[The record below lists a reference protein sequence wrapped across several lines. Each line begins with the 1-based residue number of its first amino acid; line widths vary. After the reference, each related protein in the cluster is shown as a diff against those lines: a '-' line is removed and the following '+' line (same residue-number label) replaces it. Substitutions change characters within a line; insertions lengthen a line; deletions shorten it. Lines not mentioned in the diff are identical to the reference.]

1 MTPLDFLDFRD
12 LLRPASGFQSMQ
24 FKILE
29 AKLGLKM
36 EHRHGQEYY
45 TSQLRPE
52 DKAAIQQLST
62 ESTLLELLNAWLE
75 RMPFLESTNLW
86 EKCNNVSF
94 WNNYRT
100 IYLESLGEG
109 EKQNLSR
116 FDDLFMTSETTEG
129 TLSNR
134 ARRSALFILLYRDY
148 PLLQNPFRIINLCLE
163 IDELLANWRWRHV
176 NMVHRMI
183 GMRSGTGGSS
193 GKGYLREAAL
203 KHYVFS
209 EFAELNSFMIERRKL
224 PTLTPELEKMLSFQH

>member
-45 TSQLRPE
+45 TSQLRAE
-52 DKAAIQQLST
+52 DKAAIQRLST

-75 RMPFLESTNLW
+75 RMPFLENTNVW
-86 EKCNNVSF
+86 EKGNNTSF
-94 WNNYRT
+94 WNHYRT
-100 IYLESLGEG
+100 IYSESLGDG
-109 EKQNLSR
+109 EQQNLNR
-116 FDDLFMTSETTEG
+116 FDQLFMTSENQEG
-129 TLSNR
+129 TLSDR

-183 GMRSGTGGSS
+183 GTRTGTGGSS

>member
-36 EHRHGQEYY
+36 EHRHGQQYY

-52 DKAAIQQLST
+52 DKAAIEKLST
-62 ESTLLELLNAWLE
+62 EPTLLELLNNWLE
-75 RMPFLESTNLW
+75 RMPFFEDSALW
-86 EKCNNVSF
+86 ENGNDKAF
-94 WNNYRT
+94 WNHYRDT
-100 IYLESLGEG
+100 FSQSLGEG
-109 EKQNLSR
+109 EKQNIER
-116 FDDLFMTSETTEG
+116 FDELFLNPELKDG
-129 TLSNR
+129 TLSDR

-148 PLLQNPFRIINLCLE
+148 PLLQNPYRIINLCLE
-163 IDELLANWRWRHV
+163 VDELFATWRWRHM

-183 GMRSGTGGSS
+183 GTRSGTGGST

-203 KHYVFS
+203 KHYVFG
-209 EFAELNSFMIERRKL
+209 EFAELNSFMIERRQLPKL
-224 PTLTPELEKMLSFQH
+224 TVELEKLLSFQH